1 MAQGY
6 CNCDL
11 QDDWMLVEM
20 GEFGPIAVEEWD
32 IVTGND
38 IRMNLAAGE
47 SVEAVREKEAINLGS
62 CMKTYYISRPPTK
75 ELLDNLLKMMMPRK
89 PNAVLVILPSSQ
101 TSEPEVAHDDSSRN
115 TGRHTEFRGLS
126 TENYQPGLDLIRRAK
141 ELLLQAG
148 IKAATV
154 TEDRTRGVLVPTNI
168 YSGTPVCQL
177 TVQSKRDGVYHY
189 NLGQVLS
196 PLKQEGVLILAS
208 GIATGNN
215 NGLTDSETNG
225 QPDKQT
231 IAFDNWLGNC
241 LIANRFEEIS
251 RFERRSPAHARKI
264 HPFSHRF
271 YPLLV
276 ALGAAGEGAIAQRV
290 DNGWA
295 FGSESH
301 TL

>member
-1 MAQGY
+1 MAQE
-6 CNCDL
+6 CNRDL

-20 GEFGPIAVEEWD
+20 GESGPIAVEEWE
-32 IVTGND
+32 IVMEKE
-38 IRMNLAAGE
+38 IRMDLAAGD
-47 SVEAVREKEAINLGS
+47 SVQAIREKEEINVDS
-62 CMKTYYISRPPTK
+62 DMKTYYISRPPTK

-89 PNAVLVILPSSQ
+89 PNAVLVILPSCQ
-101 TSEPEVAHDDSSRN
+101 TSEPAVAHDASSRN
-115 TGRHTEFRGLS
+115 IGTHTDFRGLA

-141 ELLLQAG
+141 ELLVQAG

-154 TEDRTRGVLVPTNI
+154 IEDKTRGVLVPADI

-177 TVQSKRDGVYHY
+177 TVQSKRDGAYHY

-196 PLKQEGVLILAS
+196 PLKQDGILILAS

-215 NGLTDSETNG
+215 NGLTDSETNS
-225 QPDKQT
+225 PADKRT

-241 LIANRFEEIS
+241 LITNRFEEIIW
-251 RFERRSPAHARKI
+251 FERRSPGHARKI

-295 FGSESH
+295 FGSHAH
-301 TL
+301 TV